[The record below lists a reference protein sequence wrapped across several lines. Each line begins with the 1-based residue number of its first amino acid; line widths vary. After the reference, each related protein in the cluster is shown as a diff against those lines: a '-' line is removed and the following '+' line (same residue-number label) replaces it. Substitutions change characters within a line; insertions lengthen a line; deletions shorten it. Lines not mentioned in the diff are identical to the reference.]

1 MDLMNGVEE
10 NREGVRRAFRETL
23 LGSPHSEL
31 RDLLATAVAPEQK
44 EQEEEKRQVAGETC
58 QYSEHVLIL
67 GNQLRH
73 CMAAGKL
80 GASARAPVEITILT
94 RVRVFTGEK
103 HCWHPSSGLRPK
115 PI

>member
-1 MDLMNGVEE
+1 MNGVEE

-58 QYSEHVLIL
+58 QYSEHVF
-67 GNQLRH
+67 GKPKNNCVTAWLRANLEQAH
-73 CMAAGKL
+73 
-80 GASARAPVEITILT
+80 ARL
-94 RVRVFTGEK
+94 
-103 HCWHPSSGLRPK
+103 
-115 PI
+115 